1 MLEFITE
8 NINILNLIISTLALL
23 AAIYAVV
30 YTHVFNR
37 RQIEVD
43 GFYIDPSREEATELT
58 FSINN
63 ISPKSI
69 TVNKISF
76 ICDGIEVQSFDDH
89 KDEPEYVSG
98 PLGIKI
104 KVPSLDNGIPDIL
117 ESPTVLLPNSH
128 MEFTYY
134 LPHFKKANIRISCNQ
149 RIHHLSK
156 EQTFSVPRQSD

>member
-76 ICDGIEVQSFDDH
+76 MCDGIEVQSFDDH
-89 KDEPEYVSG
+89 NPR
-98 PLGIKI
+98 
-104 KVPSLDNGIPDIL
+104 
-117 ESPTVLLPNSH
+117 
-128 MEFTYY
+128 Y
-134 LPHFKKANIRISCNQ
+134 LHPVGRC
-149 RIHHLSK
+149 R
-156 EQTFSVPRQSD
+156 TC

>member
-1 MLEFITE
+1 M
-8 NINILNLIISTLALL
+8 
-23 AAIYAVV
+23 
-30 YTHVFNR
+30 FNR

-76 ICDGIEVQSFDDH
+76 MCDGIEVQSFDDH

-104 KVPSLDNGIPDIL
+104 EVPSLDNGIPDIL
-117 ESPTVLLPNSH
+117 NLQLSYCQIHIWNLLI
-128 MEFTYY
+128 TY
-134 LPHFKKANIRISCNQ
+134 PISKKQI
-149 RIHHLSK
+149 L
-156 EQTFSVPRQSD
+156 E